1 MIERLTIT
9 REELIRAFELWGDGI
24 VDEDED
30 DFMDNYDESEEMSAI
45 DKADLLIECL
55 REVTQDEELVSTVFT
70 ISSN

>member
-9 REELIRAFELWGDGI
+9 REELIKAFELWGDGI
-24 VDEDED
+24 VDENEG

-55 REVTQDEELVSTVFT
+55 REVTQDEALVSTVFT